1 MIYPLW
7 NVIEELIAGTGLSLV
22 DINTDI
28 ASYHRKAL
36 YSLDKVFKKKN
47 ESLNLNRYQVDVS
60 LTIVTKT
67 DETTV
72 NHTQL
77 VLELLSKIEQFDAD
91 LFVSLETSPS
101 LVINGSEYKATLF
114 NLTTETLHFEELL

>member
-1 MIYPLW
+1 MILPLW
-7 NVIEELIAGTGLSLV
+7 NEINELLKGSGLSLV
-22 DINTDI
+22 DINDDI
-28 ASYHRKAL
+28 SSYHKKAL

-60 LTIVTKT
+60 LTLVTKT

-77 VLELLSKIEQFDAD
+77 VLNLLGKIESYDAD
-91 LFVSLETSPS
+91 LFESLETSPT
-101 LVINGSEYKATLF
+101 LVINGSEYRATKF
-114 NLTTETLHFEELL
+114 ELTTETLHLEELL

>member
-7 NVIEELIAGTGLSLV
+7 NVIEELIASTGLSLV

-28 ASYHRKAL
+28 TSYHRKAL

-72 NHTQL
+72 NHTQI

-91 LFVSLETSPS
+91 LFVSLETSPA